1 MPKTDDAKAAADA
14 YWQSL
19 ARGAEQPANKGAM
32 QDAKESQ
39 STKPGRSE
47 DTTTLRQSVRRRLA

>member
-1 MPKTDDAKAAADA
+1 MSGDAKTAAIA

-19 ARGAEQPANKGAM
+19 ARGAEQPATKGAV

-39 STKPGRSE
+39 SAKVDRSE
-47 DTTTLRQSVRRRLA
+47 DTATLRQSVRRRRA